1 MKSEDKERVRNILR
15 KDGPRWLVLL
25 IDLLLVWVSFVL
37 SYILVMKHRGEI
49 SIPLLFL
56 ESTIVSSIYL
66 LVFIWFKPYQ
76 SIVRRTGLKDLKLI
90 GNCIAAAF
98 LLTIFCTYLWEYIVS
113 DNLERQYYFSQTQL
127 LFHALLTGL
136 AMASVRLFYKAIY
149 HAYFWN
155 NRQNAIPVI
164 LFGAGNMGHNTYNL
178 LQLGSRNRYK
188 VVAIVDDNPKRIG
201 RYIQGIRI
209 RSLDELNFQL
219 LERVGGAQEL
229 VIAIDT
235 ANPERLK
242 NITAK
247 AELLPIKIKII
258 PNSAALLEG
267 RVATQQIRSL
277 KVSDLLGRKAIEL
290 DNPVIKQAL
299 ADKIVMVTGG
309 AGSIG
314 SELVRQIALVADK
327 LIVLDQAES
336 ALYDVQQELRDNLS
350 FNNFTFIVGDVRDKD
365 FMESVFQYHRPQII
379 FHAAAYKHV
388 PLMEANPYEAV
399 WTNVFGSYNLALLA
413 DKYQV
418 EKFVMV
424 STDKA
429 VNPTN
434 VMGATKRVAEIAV
447 SAVNQYSKTNFI
459 VTRFGNVLGSNGSVI
474 PLFEKQIEKGGPLT
488 ITHPDITRFFMTIPE
503 ACQLV
508 QEAGVMGK
516 GGEIF
521 VFDMGESVKIMDLAK
536 QMIRLKGLRYPD
548 DVDIKIVGLRPG
560 EKIYEEL
567 LANDEDTEKTHHE
580 KIMIAKVNTLNLEE
594 KKMKIDE
601 LCRLIRA
608 ANPQADK
615 MKIVALLKTI
625 VPEFKSQNSI
635 FENLDFDIDTQNNS
649 DNNTTNIFE

>member
-1 MKSEDKERVRNILR
+1 MESERNNSLRSILR
-15 KDGPRWLVLL
+15 KDGPRWLVLS
-25 IDLLLVWVSFVL
+25 IDLFSVWISFIL
-37 SYILVMKHRGEI
+37 SYVLVLKHRGEI
-49 SIPLLFL
+49 SVPLMLL
-56 ESTIVSSIYL
+56 ESAVVTCIYL
-66 LVFIWFKPYQ
+66 AVFLGFKPYQ
-76 SIVRRTGLKDLKLI
+76 SIVRRTGLRDLKLI
-90 GNCIAAAF
+90 GNCVAVAF
-98 LLTIFCTYLWEYIVS
+98 ALTIFLSYLWEFIVT
-113 DNLERQYYFSQTQL
+113 DELEERYYFSQTQL
-127 LFHALLTGL
+127 LFHGLMTGMAL
-136 AMASVRLFYKAIY
+136 ASTRLFYKTVY
-149 HAYFWN
+149 HSFFWN

-188 VVAIVDDNPKRIG
+188 VVAILDDNPTRIG
-201 RYIQGIRI
+201 RYIQGVRI
-209 RSLDELNFQL
+209 RSLDELNMNL

-229 VIAIDT
+229 VIAIDSSS
-235 ANPERLK
+235 PERLK

-267 RVATQQIRSL
+267 TVATQQIRAL
-277 KVSDLLGRKAIEL
+277 KVSDLLGRKPIEL
-290 DNPVIKQAL
+290 DNPIIKEAL
-299 ADKIVMVTGG
+299 ADKVVLVTGG

-314 SELVRQIALVADK
+314 SELVRQIGMVSCK

-336 ALYDVQQELRDNLS
+336 ALYDIQQELRDS
-350 FNNFTFIVGDVRDKD
+350 ACFNDFTFIVGDVRDKG
-365 FMESVFQYHRPQII
+365 FMEVVFQQYRPQLI

-447 SAVNQYSKTNFI
+447 SAVNQISNTAFI

-474 PLFEKQIEKGGPLT
+474 PLFEKQIDKGGPIT

-508 QEAGVMGK
+508 QEAGIMGN
-516 GGEIF
+516 GGEVY

-536 QMIRLKGLRYPD
+536 QMIRLKGLNYPD
-548 DVDIKIVGLRPG
+548 DIDIKIVGLRPG
-560 EKIYEEL
+560 EKIFEEL
-567 LANDEDTEKTHHE
+567 LANDENTEKTHHE
-580 KIMIAKVNTLNLEE
+580 KIMIAKVNTIDLEE
-594 KKMKIDE
+594 KRKRIDE
-601 LCRLIRA
+601 LCKLITLPLSLA
-608 ANPQADK
+608 SKFPATP
-615 MKIVALLKTI
+615 VST
-625 VPEFKSQNSI
+625 KSPYSM
-635 FENLDFDIDTQNNS
+635 
-649 DNNTTNIFE
+649 